1 MSEKET
7 LMDRVSQLQTQLMNQ
22 TRRLKEADAKISD
35 AKIDAKISRE
45 AHLNESADPVSVQT
59 RIVTNQTPTGNY
71 PVSVHSSSVRPNANQ
86 DAEFHPKVNPLNQTL
101 ITNQSSCH
109 HHSQRHHAN
118 TDANLS
124 EANSFIPHSK
134 IGSFPHQTSSIPHA
148 HSCHS
153 HLASSH
159 QRPHHHDQDERRKDC
174 YHDQDGRRKDCYH
187 DQDGRRKDCYHDQ
200 DAKVSAIHKRCCNH
214 HQRRRFH
221 SLESFGRLKEASDAK
236 NQNRDQSEGPIK
248 HNHYCKHGKRLS

>member
-22 TRRLKEADAKISD
+22 TRRLQEADAKISD
-35 AKIDAKISRE
+35 AKISDAKISDAKISRE
-45 AHLNESADPVSVQT
+45 AHLNGSADPVSVQT
-59 RIVTNQTPTGNY
+59 RIVTTQTPTGNY
-71 PVSVHSSSVRPNANQ
+71 PVSVHSSSVQPNANQ

-124 EANSFIPHSK
+124 EANSFFPHSK

-159 QRPHHHDQDERRKDC
+159 HDQDRRRKDC
-174 YHDQDGRRKDCYH
+174 YHDR
-187 DQDGRRKDCYHDQ
+187 
-200 DAKVSAIHKRCCNH
+200 DAKMSAIHKRCCNH

-221 SLESFGRLKEASDAK
+221 SLESNGRLKEASDAK

-248 HNHYCKHGKRLS
+248 HNHYCKHGKHLS